1 MALTYREKM
10 CITEKFLGDMR
21 HRLGDKHASKLPTE
35 GKYYF
40 LTNPHDRCVVG
51 NLGAMPDPD
60 YTGPQ
65 SPNAVGMVLMVS
77 PDDSGSIICSVG
89 GQFDIVHRYI
99 PDFLEMERELTR
111 TDGIPNKSQVVP
123 LALNRY
129 TVSFEDVNL
138 KFRVDE
144 PNVWVSAKAEL
155 RSILQ
160 AHEDMVRQDRRVMRR
175 CDSKS
180 KLNHADLSFDFTPG
194 MLDSQVTF
202 DGSIYANCIVEPLKV
217 LEYQVTL
224 RGRIRRAPAGFG
236 PSSAGKY
243 LLELFLENQTRV
255 EDSRP
260 FGVEFPFLLD
270 ARMENRLLSGAWHKV
285 PHRLQPEDYRFLD
298 EDGLPGYGI
307 CCGVV
312 NAGTDRFITDG
323 MPTFAQP
330 KVEAPSPSTVGM
342 TTDPEYKLLA
352 ANPLPIL
359 NSFLVALEAYDQNWA
374 ERIEGLRHAGKLDE
388 IDVAQRDRADFHREV
403 ERIRDGVKLLA
414 GDAMLLHAFRL
425 MNEAM
430 ACAIELQQKPFKT
443 WHLFQLGFILTQ
455 IRSIYERHAPAAQI
469 KGSMEIADVLWFATG
484 GGKTEAYLGIISMQ
498 MLYSRMMGREYGVS
512 AWMRFPLR
520 MLSVQQFQRLSYV
533 LAQSNI
539 IRQREGLGGFPFTVG
554 YYTGEGTPN
563 RISSTYGEDRYRSFL
578 PQLSER
584 TLQGY
589 QFISD
594 CPYCGTRAS
603 IRVTRDY
610 QKARIKHEC
619 SNNTCWSNTEAEQE
633 PFGAGIR
640 GDIGIFVSDEECTRY
655 LPTVLVGTVDK
666 LAIIGHNLRFMN
678 FFGGAH
684 YFCPEHGFTETSSC
698 SHKRIVKVNDNWDT
712 KKCGNNT
719 RTTEVRVSPLPP
731 MKDPG
736 FSLLVQDELHL
747 LRESLGNFDA
757 HYETLLSALQVAHGG
772 RHPKTLAATA
782 TIKDFK
788 DHIKHLY
795 LKDGVRFPAQGAT
808 LGESFYARRATED
821 GNPQIRRWFASIL
834 PVGRNRVGMRAVA
847 EVSNR
852 FLDQVDD
859 WLGRLS
865 NNDQSLMHE
874 FGVDVSKIADVRYY
888 IGKNLNTNLV
898 YANSKRN
905 TNEVRSYLD
914 EIAARSGVDRQSQL
928 LDGETPL
935 DQILGAIHHI
945 ENKTAEDPLRHLVAT
960 SVVSHGVDIS
970 ELNFMVMAGWPKS
983 TAEYIQASARS
994 GRVHPGIVMCVL
1006 SSSLMFE
1013 TGVFLNFWDY
1023 HNFLDRL
1030 VDSVPIN
1037 RFAPNV
1043 LDRTL
1048 PGIVTAVLLCWAR
1061 SKPWGAD
1068 IDLNVKSIC
1077 KILQAA
1083 GGAGGAVGEEIKTII
1098 LASLRVPNAIAQ
1110 ELDDRVV
1117 ADFNRR
1123 LVTQV
1128 EQCLRQLENWPGG
1141 RMDMRL
1147 GDAMAEIFGHK
1158 PFQSFRDIE
1167 NQIVIK
1173 PASSD
1178 AGEILTALGR

>member
-10 CITEKFLGDMR
+10 NITEKFLGEMR
-21 HRLGDKHASKLPTE
+21 HRLSDKDTSVLPPE

-40 LTNPHDRCVVG
+40 LTNPHERCIVG
-51 NLGAMPDPD
+51 NLGAMPDPN

-77 PDDSGSIICSVG
+77 PDDLGAIRCNVN

-99 PDFLEMERELTR
+99 PDFREMERELTR
-111 TDGIPNKSQVVP
+111 TDGTPNKSQVVP
-123 LALNRY
+123 LALQRY
-129 TVSFEDVNL
+129 TISFNDINLEFLVSELNS
-138 KFRVDE
+138 
-144 PNVWVSAKAEL
+144 WVSAKAEL
-155 RSILQ
+155 RTALQ
-160 AHEDMVRQDRRVMRR
+160 THEEALRKDRRVMRK
-175 CDSKS
+175 CNSKS
-180 KLNHADLSFDFTPG
+180 NSGHADLSFDFTPG
-194 MLDSQVTF
+194 IVDDQESFNGVV
-202 DGSIYANCIVEPLKV
+202 YANCIAEQNKV

-236 PSSAGKY
+236 PASAGKY
-243 LLELFLENQTRV
+243 LLELFLENQTRA

-270 ARMENRLLSGAWHKV
+270 ARMDNKLLSGSWHKV

-298 EDGLPGYGI
+298 EDGLPGYGV

-312 NAGTDRFITDG
+312 LAGSDRFITDG

-330 KVEAPSPSTVGM
+330 KVEAPSPTTVGM
-342 TTDPEYKLLA
+342 TTGPEYRLLA
-352 ANPLPIL
+352 ASPLPIL
-359 NSFLVALEAYDQNWA
+359 ESFLAALERYDQDWA
-374 ERIEGLRHAGKLDE
+374 ERVEGLRSTGKLDE
-388 IDVAQRDRADFHREV
+388 VDVATRDRGELHKEV
-403 ERIRDGVKLLA
+403 ERIRDGIKLLENNA
-414 GDAMLLHAFRL
+414 NLLRAFQL

-430 ACAIELQQKPFKT
+430 ASAIELQNKPFKV

-455 IRSIYERHAPAAQI
+455 IRSIYERHAPDSQI
-469 KGSMEIADVLWFATG
+469 KGSMDIADVLWFATG

-498 MLYSRMMGREYGVS
+498 MLYSRMMGRTFGVS

-563 RISSTYGEDRYRSFL
+563 RISSTFGEDRYRSFL
-578 PQLSER
+578 PMLSEK

-594 CPYCGTRAS
+594 CPYCGTRSS
-603 IRVTRDY
+603 IGVTRDLK
-610 QKARIKHEC
+610 KARIKHVC
-619 SNNTCWSNTEAEQE
+619 SNNACWSNTQAEQE
-633 PFGAGIR
+633 TSGAGIHEE
-640 GDIGIFVSDEECTRY
+640 IGIFVSDEECTRY
-655 LPTVLVGTVDK
+655 LPTVIVGTVDK
-666 LAIIGHNLRFMN
+666 LAIIGHNRRFMN
-678 FFGGAH
+678 FFGGAR
-684 YFCPEHGFTETSSC
+684 YFCPEHGFTETPSC
-698 SHKRIVKVNDNWDT
+698 SHKRITMVNDNWET
-712 KKCGNNT
+712 KECGNNT
-719 RTTEVRVSPLPP
+719 RTTETRVTALPP

-772 RHPKTLAATA
+772 RQPKTLAATA

-795 LKDGVRFPAQGAT
+795 LKDGIRFPAQGAT
-808 LGESFYARRATED
+808 LGESFYARRAKDEA
-821 GNPQIRRWFASIL
+821 GQQIRRWFAGIL
-834 PVGRNRVGMRAVA
+834 PVGRGRVGMRSVA

-852 FLDQVDD
+852 FLDQVDE
-859 WLGRLS
+859 WLKRLT
-865 NNDQSLMHE
+865 DKDPLLMAELGLPTSRINEVH
-874 FGVDVSKIADVRYY
+874 IY
-888 IGKNLNTNLV
+888 IGKNLNTNLI

-905 TNEVRSYLD
+905 INEVRSHLD
-914 EIAARSGVDRQSQL
+914 EITARIDTDRRSQL

-935 DQILGAIHHI
+935 EQILGAIHHI
-945 ENKTAEDPLRHLVAT
+945 ETKDADDPLRHLVAT
-960 SVVSHGVDIS
+960 SVVSHGVDIA

-994 GRVHPGIVMCVL
+994 GRVHPGIIMCVL

-1043 LDRTL
+1043 LERTL
-1048 PGIVTAVLLCWAR
+1048 PGIVTSVLLCWAR
-1061 SKPWGAD
+1061 SKPWGTN

-1077 KILQAA
+1077 KILQAV
-1083 GGAGGAVGEEIKTII
+1083 GGAGGAMADEIKSVI
-1098 LASLRVPNAIAQ
+1098 LASLRVPDAI
-1110 ELDDRVV
+1110 EKTLDARVV
-1117 ADFNRR
+1117 AGFKRQ

-1128 EQCLRQLENWPGG
+1128 DQCLRQLENWPGG
-1141 RMDMRL
+1141 RMDMKL

-1173 PASSD
+1173 PATSD